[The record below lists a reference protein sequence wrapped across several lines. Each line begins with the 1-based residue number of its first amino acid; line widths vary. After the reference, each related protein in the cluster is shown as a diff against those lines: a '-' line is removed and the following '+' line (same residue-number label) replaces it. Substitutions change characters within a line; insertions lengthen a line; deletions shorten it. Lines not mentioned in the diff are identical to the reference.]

1 MPKLSTPSPHHR
13 AKTAL
18 TPERYAALKRDVEVL
33 ATTAERTSNHAKV
46 EAFFRLGR
54 RIVRERLKLK
64 SGYHNA
70 VLRDLSLDTPVSLR
84 NLQYAVAFVAAY
96 SRLPARGLSWS
107 HYRLLLDR
115 PDAESRAHY
124 ESLARNEHLTSPE
137 LASRIRSD
145 VRNVPGGG
153 VLPRPSAADYLYRAK
168 VDNIVDGD
176 TLDLSID
183 LGFHV
188 DRRGRFRLANIDSP
202 ELNSTTDSRIAQ
214 DPGRAARDFV
224 FNRLTAA
231 KTIVVHT
238 ERTDLH
244 GRYVTH
250 LFYSDQDLPKSTCF
264 EQGTYLNEELIIEG
278 HALAA
283 MG

>member
-1 MPKLSTPSPHHR
+1 MPRISTPSPQHR

-18 TPERYAALKRDVEVL
+18 TPERYAELKRDVEVL

-115 PDAESRAHY
+115 PDAESRAPY
-124 ESLARNEHLTSPE
+124 EAIARTEHLTSPE

-145 VRNVPGGG
+145 VRTVPGGG

-202 ELNSTTDSRIAQ
+202 ELPSAAA
-214 DPGRAARDFV
+214 RAARDFV
-224 FNRLTAA
+224 FNRLTVA

-264 EQGTYLNEELIIEG
+264 QQGSYLNEELVIEG
-278 HALAA
+278 HAIAA
-283 MG
+283 VK